1 MTPQEKTLNISLCV
15 MVPICLLAV
24 VWAIVNFPFD
34 KMDGGLVMLTLVTVF
49 FSAYFRLELPRAG
62 LHLTISDGLVFL
74 SLLFYG
80 GGLAVLLAMV
90 EAGFSTL
97 KLSPAGGTWGRVGW
111 KPILVNVL
119 TAGISTFGTALL
131 VAALFGPPSLIL
143 ESGTNTQLAFL
154 LAVMTLSQFATN
166 TVLASA
172 YISLKTGAR
181 LLDVWNQHCLNAL
194 VMFCSGAVMA
204 GLGAKAVRHVDMV
217 QLALAAGFFGLVY
230 FTYKRYTDDVR
241 KATTEVEQSE
251 VARAREAEIHISEL
265 NHFVDELKKTADELS
280 ESRESFRHA
289 AYHDKLT
296 DMPNRTYII
305 ELINQLLKDHGP
317 EANAKFAVLLLN
329 LNRFRT
335 INDSLGYQTGDRV
348 IKHLGKRLSEIAV
361 SNQIVGH
368 FGGDQFVVIL
378 TGISDCD
385 TATAFADLLAERLA
399 EPVIFKGRQVY
410 TSASIGVVVRD
421 ASHQKAES
429 MLRDADIAMYYA
441 KDRRND
447 WAVFDRSMRANAET
461 RQQMET
467 DLRYAIV
474 CNELEMY
481 YQPIVDL
488 DSMRLYGFEALVRWN
503 HPQNGLILPSDFIP
517 LSEDTGLVIPMTLH
531 ILRTSCE
538 QAVAWQQR
546 YPDLRYLT
554 ISVNLSGKHFSDA
567 SLVEQVGSILNET
580 GIEPQCLKL
589 EITESSTMEDAE
601 KAIEKLR
608 EIKRLGVKLSIDDF
622 GTGYSSLSYL
632 RRFPLDTLKIDRSF
646 VSAMDESPESDEIV
660 NTIMA
665 LANSLKL
672 DVVAEGIEN
681 VEQLKHLR
689 RLGCE
694 YGQGYLFSRPLTVS
708 GVEAMIVDRP
718 EWADLVKDPVFNS
731 GTADND
737 YSHAEFTN

>member
-1 MTPQEKTLNISLCV
+1 
-15 MVPICLLAV
+15 MVPVCLLAV
-24 VWAIVNFPFD
+24 VWAVLNFPFD
-34 KMDGGLVMLTLVTVF
+34 KMGSGLVMLTLVTVF
-49 FSAYFRLELPRAG
+49 FSAYFRIEIPRAK

-74 SLLFYG
+74 SLLFFG
-80 GGLAVLLAMV
+80 GGVAVLLAML

-97 KLSPAGGTWGRVGW
+97 KLNPAGGARRRVAF
-111 KPILVNVL
+111 KTILVNVL

-131 VAALFGPPSLIL
+131 VAALFGSPGVVL
-143 ESGTNTQLAFL
+143 ESGNNTQLAFL
-154 LAVMTLSQFATN
+154 LAVMTLSQFAIN
-166 TVLASA
+166 TILASA
-172 YISLKTGAR
+172 YISLKTGAP
-181 LLDVWNQHCLNAL
+181 LLKVWNQHCFNAL
-194 VMFCSGAVMA
+194 ALFCSGAVMA

-217 QLALAAGFFGLVY
+217 QFALAAGFFGLVY

-241 KATTEVEQSE
+241 KSATQAEQSE
-251 VARAREAEIHISEL
+251 VARAREAEVHISEL

-296 DMPNRTYII
+296 DLPNRTYII
-305 ELINQLLKDHGP
+305 ELIDQLLKDSGP
-317 EANAKFAVLLLN
+317 ETNAKFAVLLLN
-329 LNRFRT
+329 LNRFRS

-348 IKHLGKRLSEIAV
+348 IKHLAKRLSEMVV
-361 SNQIVGH
+361 SGEIIGH
-368 FGGDQFVVIL
+368 FGGDTFAVIL
-378 TGISDCD
+378 TGISDCG
-385 TATAFADLLAERLA
+385 TATAFADSLAQRVA
-399 EPVIFKGRQVY
+399 EAVIFKGRQVY
-410 TSASIGVVVRD
+410 TTASIGVVVRD
-421 ASHQKAES
+421 ATHQRAES

-441 KDRRND
+441 KDRRMD
-447 WAVFDRSMRANAET
+447 WAVFDRSMRANAEA
-461 RQQMET
+461 RQKMET

-488 DSMRLYGFEALVRWN
+488 NTMRVYGFESLVRWN
-503 HPQNGLILPSDFIP
+503 HPESGLIAPSEFIP
-517 LSEDTGLVIPMTLH
+517 LSEDTGLVIPMTLQ
-531 ILRTSCE
+531 ILRGSCL
-538 QAVAWQQR
+538 QAVAWQR
-546 YPDLRYLT
+546 KYPDLRYL
-554 ISVNLSGKHFSDA
+554 IMSVNLSGKHFSDS
-567 SLVEQVGSILNET
+567 SLVEQIDTILKET

-608 EIKRLGVKLSIDDF
+608 EIRRLGVKLSIDDF

-646 VSAMDESPESDEIV
+646 VSAMEESSESDEIV

-694 YGQGYLFSRPLTVS
+694 YGQGYLFSRPLTVN
-708 GVEAMIVDRP
+708 GVEAMIAERP
-718 EWADLVKDPVFNS
+718 DWSDLVKDSVFNS
-731 GTADND
+731 DTADND
-737 YSHAEFTN
+737 YSQAEFTN